1 MKVLAPLWLVSAA
14 AFASVPYS
22 TDLEQRARSG
32 DPAAQI
38 DLAIAYEKGNGVPK
52 NEQKAIEWFQKAR
65 ASGFPDQEI
74 REMNRQ
80 RVAMATSEIEKAVRQ
95 YQQKNDGRLPTS
107 LAALSSSGIL
117 PEPPRDPWAREFAY
131 TVTPDEKSFSLFS
144 IGPDGT
150 PNTPDELASLSG
162 AEASGLDVETA
173 AGSELPWW
181 QAWLF
186 KFWNWITSFWR
197 K

>member
-1 MKVLAPLWLVSAA
+1 MKVLPLFWFATAS
-14 AFASVPYS
+14 AFAAVPYS
-22 TDLEQRARSG
+22 ADLEQRARAG
-32 DPAAQI
+32 DPAAQT
-38 DLAIAYEKGNGVPK
+38 DLAIAYEQGNGVPK
-52 NEQKAIEWFQKAR
+52 DERKAMEWFQKAR

-80 RVAMATSEIEKAVRQ
+80 RVAMATSEIEKAIRE
-95 YQQKNDGRLPTS
+95 YQQKNDGRLPTC

-117 PEPPRDPWAREFAY
+117 SEPPRDPWAREFAY
-131 TVTPDEKSFSLFS
+131 TVTPDGKSYSLFS

-150 PNTPDELASLSG
+150 PNTPDDLVSLSG

-181 QAWLF
+181 QAWLA
-186 KFWNWITSFWR
+186 KLWTWITSFWR